1 MIQFSIVT
9 INYNN
14 LKGLIK
20 TFNSVFIQT
29 NLDLQ
34 FIVIDGGSTD
44 GSKEYIEQN
53 SDKISYWV
61 SEPDKGVYHAMNKG
75 LKEAISKY
83 CIFLNSGDYFHDS
96 NVLMNVSSLIKDNP
110 SLVYGLIEWED
121 TKQIWNPKRNLKD
134 YEMAFQS
141 LIPHQGCF
149 FSTEHIKKMGGY
161 KEEYKII
168 SDWGLMLE
176 ILRNIKNTQK
186 LDMIVSSCEHQ
197 GISSLFEHAI
207 KKERFS
213 YLRKYAFS
221 TLVKGLLFDI
231 KNKWFVL

>member
-1 MIQFSIVT
+1 MLISIIT

-14 LKGLIK
+14 LNGLIK
-20 TFNSVFIQT
+20 TIQSVFEQT
-29 NLDLQ
+29 DNYID
-34 FIVIDGGSTD
+34 FILIDGGSTD
-44 GSKEYIEQN
+44 GSKEYIVQN

-75 LKEAISKY
+75 LKEAIGTYS
-83 CIFLNSGDYFHDS
+83 IFLNSGDYFYDS
-96 NVLMNVSSLIKDNP
+96 NVLMNVSKLIKDNY

-121 TKQIWNPKRNLKD
+121 TKQLWNPKRNLTD

-149 FSTEHIKKMGGY
+149 FKTELIKEMGGY

-168 SDWGLMLE
+168 SDWGLMLD
-176 ILRNIKNTQK
+176 ILRNQNYTQK
-186 LDMIVSSCEHQ
+186 LDIIVSRCEHQ
-197 GISSLFEHAI
+197 GISSFLEHAI

-231 KNKWFVL
+231 KNKRFVL